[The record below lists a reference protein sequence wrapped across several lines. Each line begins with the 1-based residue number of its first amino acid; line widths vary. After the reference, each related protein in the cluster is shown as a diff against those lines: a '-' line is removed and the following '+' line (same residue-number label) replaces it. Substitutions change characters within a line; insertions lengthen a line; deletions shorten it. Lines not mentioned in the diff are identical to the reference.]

1 MPLKLIADESLDF
14 RIVVKLRDMGFDVI
28 SVLKEYQGISDKKVL
43 ELTRQHNAILI
54 TEDSDFGEWVFAH
67 KEKNI
72 SVVFLRYK
80 HEQIEDISSS
90 LVKLL
95 NKYQIDLY
103 GKFVV
108 ITPRKIRIREIYK

>member
-1 MPLKLIADESLDF
+1 MHLKLLADESLDF

-28 SVLKEYQGISDKKVL
+28 SVLREYQGVSDKRVL
-43 ELTRQHNAILI
+43 ELARQHNAILI

-67 KEKNI
+67 KEKNV

-80 HEQIEDISSS
+80 HEQIEGISSS
-90 LVKLL
+90 LIKLI
-95 NKYQIDLY
+95 NKYQTELY

-108 ITPRKIRIREIYK
+108 ITVRKIRIREIY